1 MLGRTLIIAAALVG
15 LVSAQRAHGEGRGN
29 EFLANLLGGG
39 LPRQGESFACF
50 SRQYSDEQLAADREQ
65 RVTYVKAL
73 IAAYFQESSFAFVR
87 GFYSYQVSLAFRFRD
102 RAETL
107 TQVAECGDGKP
118 KDSLWGGANCAGPA
132 EDGSHLA
139 LQGRQVLVIAIPN
152 GADLWAPGPIN
163 QRHDIVKNP
172 FGSEDKVF
180 RLLRTDLKE
189 CEDLAFDRWKP
200 LRPHE
205 P

>member
-1 MLGRTLIIAAALVG
+1 MLRRVLIFAAAFASLASG
-15 LVSAQRAHGEGRGN
+15 GQGQATRGGN
-29 EFLANLLGGG
+29 EFLARLVGS

-50 SRQYSDEQLAADREQ
+50 SRQYDDARLAAHREQ
-65 RVTYVKAL
+65 RVTYIKAL
-73 IAAYFQESSFAFVR
+73 IAAYFRESPFSFAH
-87 GFYSYQVSLAFRFRD
+87 GSYMFQVSLAFRFRD

-118 KDSLWGGANCAGPA
+118 RDSLRGGASCAGPG
-132 EDGSHLA
+132 DGGSHLG
-139 LQGRQVLVIAIPN
+139 LEGRQVLVIAIPK
-152 GADLWAPGPIN
+152 GADLWAPGPID

-172 FGSEDKVF
+172 FGPDDKVF
-180 RLLRTDLKE
+180 RLVRTNLEE
-189 CEDLAFDRWKP
+189 CEDLAFDRQKP